1 MSAPMVAL
9 SRMPDAKARRR
20 AQKQYHKRPDG
31 FWRKSK
37 QVRGVH
43 GKFTRGLAD
52 DEHAFTSLDEAVA
65 WELTLTAARRLKAS
79 SGALAKERKTVSP
92 TKKSGARDGF
102 RRHVTEVECS
112 AVLMELVLDQD
123 TGEDDV
129 ILEWRHISERLQNR
143 YGVTHEALK
152 ARQRQ
157 ILLLGETVMK
167 AVDEEADDEEGE
179 SEEEEN
185 ESDEESA
192 LEAELLTEDDQSEE
206 DRSTEGLDEGPEK
219 LGLNGENPIDA
230 IVF

>member
-1 MSAPMVAL
+1 MSSWSGDIFQNACRTDSA
-9 SRMPDAKARRR
+9 SR
-20 AQKQYHKRPDG
+20 
-31 FWRKSK
+31 
-37 QVRGVH
+37 
-43 GKFTRGLAD
+43 TRL
-52 DEHAFTSLDEAVA
+52 
-65 WELTLTAARRLKAS
+65 W
-79 SGALAKERKTVSP
+79 
-92 TKKSGARDGF
+92 
-102 RRHVTEVECS
+102 
-112 AVLMELVLDQD
+112 
-123 TGEDDV
+123 
-129 ILEWRHISERLQNR
+129 
-143 YGVTHEALK
+143 